1 LRLGIFNGKYSK
13 QLVFILKVK
22 PCNNHEFEICGL
34 SGKSKRHAND
44 VSNIDILSTKKIK
57 VYRVRIGIV
66 NIQLVE

>member
-22 PCNNHEFEICGL
+22 PCKCHRFKICRL
-34 SGKSKRHAND
+34 SGESKRHAND
-44 VSNIDILSTKKIK
+44 VSNMDILSTKKIK
-57 VYRVRIGIV
+57 IFGVRFGIV

>member
-1 LRLGIFNGKYSK
+1 MRLGIFNGKYSK

-22 PCNNHEFEICGL
+22 PCKCHRFEVCRL
-34 SGKSKRHAND
+34 TGKNKRHAND

-57 VYRVRIGIV
+57 VFSVRIGIV